1 MINLIGT
8 VGNSFLFISSRMKVL
23 LHNCVCV
30 WLEWRVESY
39 LEKVVRMV
47 NPT

>member
-1 MINLIGT
+1 VFWMINLIGT

-30 WLEWRVESY
+30 
-39 LEKVVRMV
+39 VRMES
-47 NPT
+47 